1 MAKNNISTSNMKIP
15 NEGKNLI
22 NNNRDNQD
30 LSNNYETNVAKNLF
44 KNENKGQNK
53 FVKETNLTMQPRIK
67 DKNGIISKEVLSPE
81 IDNDNDN
88 DMNMNENI
96 ENNNTKKKKDKALT
110 SSLFFYKENKI
121 FTKFR
126 RLYKKIQIYISISL
140 AIFSSILFVISMLDF
155 MKKIKNKKDFLL
167 CNSFIFILEILCS
180 ILNIIFHIIYYS
192 FNISNNNLIFV
203 IISCAIFV
211 FGLIYTHTYIKQ
223 KVDLLE
229 ILFYVGYNFS
239 MILINLI
246 YLFMSY
252 FLTRKQ
258 FKVQQN
264 IEDIMNF
271 TIRNEKNDD
280 NLNENKNER
289 KHKGIELVE
298 EENQNNFG

>member
-1 MAKNNISTSNMKIP
+1 M
-15 NEGKNLI
+15 
-22 NNNRDNQD
+22 
-30 LSNNYETNVAKNLF
+30 
-44 KNENKGQNK
+44 
-53 FVKETNLTMQPRIK
+53 
-67 DKNGIISKEVLSPE
+67 
-81 IDNDNDN
+81 
-88 DMNMNENI
+88 
-96 ENNNTKKKKDKALT
+96 
-110 SSLFFYKENKI
+110 
-121 FTKFR
+121 
-126 RLYKKIQIYISISL
+126 
-140 AIFSSILFVISMLDF
+140 
-155 MKKIKNKKDFLL
+155 
-167 CNSFIFILEILCS
+167 
-180 ILNIIFHIIYYS
+180 
-192 FNISNNNLIFV
+192 
-203 IISCAIFV
+203 
-211 FGLIYTHTYIKQ
+211 
-223 KVDLLE
+223 LE